1 MIMKKFSKKMI
12 AVVTMFAA
20 TMMNPVNS
28 YSNVKIDTL
37 KYADGTEANIGPDS
51 EDAVEETALELES
64 WMFEPVVVNK
74 EESLAI
80 EAWMS
85 EEINFNAEEKLEVES
100 WMSEEINFNAEEKLE
115 VEPWMSEKIS
125 LEETPLEIEA
135 WMSDSEYFRK

>member
-1 MIMKKFSKKMI
+1 MKKFSKRMI

-37 KYADGTEANIGPDS
+37 KYADGNEANIGPDS

-74 EESLAI
+74 EEALTI
-80 EAWMS
+80 EDWMS
-85 EEINFNAEEKLEVES
+85 EEINFNAEEKLDVE
-100 WMSEEINFNAEEKLE
+100 A
-115 VEPWMSEKIS
+115 WMSEKITLS
-125 LEETPLEIEA
+125 EEPLEIEA
-135 WMSDSEYFRK
+135 WMSDSDYFKK